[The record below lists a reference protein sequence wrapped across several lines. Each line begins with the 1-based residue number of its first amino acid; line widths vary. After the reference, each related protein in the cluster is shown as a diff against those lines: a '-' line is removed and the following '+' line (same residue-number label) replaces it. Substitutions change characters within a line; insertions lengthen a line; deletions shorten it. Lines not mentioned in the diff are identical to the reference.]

1 MKAHGPSTRLIHTG
15 EYKTS
20 PDIALTT
27 PIYETAAFVFD
38 SADEVRRYQEGKSD
52 KFLYSRYAN
61 PTVVAAEEKL
71 AALDNAERALV
82 FSSGMGAVSTTLLAL
97 LRSDDEILCAA
108 AVYGGT
114 YKLINDVLPGFRIAR
129 RFVTLKELREP
140 ARLIGDKT
148 RVFWFETPTNP
159 TLRCVDIRAIAEACR
174 ARGVVSVIDNTFA
187 SPINQQPMGMGI
199 DISMQSATKYLN
211 GHNDVTAGVLTGAR
225 SRLDS
230 IDLMRRNLGTVLDPQ
245 AAYAM
250 ARGLKTLPVR
260 MDRHNRNAAA
270 IAQFLE
276 LDARVAR
283 VFYPGLPSHPD
294 HDTAKRQMCGF
305 GGMVTFEVEGGLAE
319 ASRVYDRLKII
330 KRAATLGGLE
340 TIVSL
345 PVLTSHWGYSDE
357 ALERAAVTPGMLRL
371 SVGLEDPEDLTADLA
386 QALE

>member
-38 SADEVRRYQEGKSD
+38 SADEVRRYQEGRSD

-82 FSSGMGAVSTTLLAL
+82 FSSGMGAVSTSLLAL

-129 RFVTLKELREP
+129 RFVTLEELREP
-140 ARLIGDKT
+140 ARMIGDRT

-174 ARGVVSVIDNTFA
+174 AHGVVSVIDNTFA
-187 SPINQQPMGMGI
+187 SPINQQPIGMGI

-211 GHNDVTAGVLTGAR
+211 GHSDVTAGVLTGAR

-276 LDARVAR
+276 LHPRVAR

-305 GGMVTFEVEGGLAE
+305 GGMVTFEVDGGLAE
-319 ASRVYDRLKII
+319 ASRVYDRLKVI

>member
-38 SADEVRRYQEGKSD
+38 SADEVRRYQEGRSD

-71 AALDNAERALV
+71 AVLDNAERALV
-82 FSSGMGAVSTTLLAL
+82 FSSGMGAVSTSLLAL

-129 RFVTLKELREP
+129 RFVTLEELREP
-140 ARLIGDKT
+140 ARVIGDRT

-174 ARGVVSVIDNTFA
+174 AHGVVSVIDNTFA
-187 SPINQQPMGMGI
+187 SPINQQPIGMGI

-211 GHNDVTAGVLTGAR
+211 GHSDVTAGVLTGAR

-276 LDARVAR
+276 LHPRVAR

-305 GGMVTFEVEGGLAE
+305 GGMVTFEVDGGLAE
-319 ASRVYDRLKII
+319 ASRVYDRLKMI